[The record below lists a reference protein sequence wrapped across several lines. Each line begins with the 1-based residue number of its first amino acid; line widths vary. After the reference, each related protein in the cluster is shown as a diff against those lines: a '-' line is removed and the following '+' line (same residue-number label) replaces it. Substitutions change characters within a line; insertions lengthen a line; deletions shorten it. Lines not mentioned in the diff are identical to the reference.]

1 MGVPGDREINTTGV
15 DRCKPA
21 ENVYLT
27 CWGIFLTGALIFFF
41 QFHFVFCFGILMQSS
56 RWLREINNAGYHYQT
71 LTLPNVSWF
80 GNALRDMTE
89 LY

>member
-56 RWLREINNAGYHYQT
+56 RWLREINWLAIIIKLLLCQMSPGSGM
-71 LTLPNVSWF
+71 LC
-80 GNALRDMTE
+80 AI
-89 LY
+89 